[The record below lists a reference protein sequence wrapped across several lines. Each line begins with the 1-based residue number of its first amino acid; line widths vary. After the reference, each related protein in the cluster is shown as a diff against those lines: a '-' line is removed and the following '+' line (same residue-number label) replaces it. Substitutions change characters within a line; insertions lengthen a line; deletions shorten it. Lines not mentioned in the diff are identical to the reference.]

1 MSNVSGDVMKKLNI
15 QKWVGGRV
23 IKTGLA
29 AFVTALI
36 CNLLQ
41 LPVLFAVIT
50 AIVTVEPTA
59 SDSIKKGMI
68 RFPAAMIGAAFAMGF
83 EFFLGPSSL
92 TYALAA
98 TLTLLTC
105 HKLRLDAGMLVAT
118 LTAVAMIAETED
130 QFFTSFVVRLSTTLI
145 GLVVSTVINYL
156 ILPPHYH
163 EMVREK
169 VDQLYERSGTL
180 LSRFVKGGSH
190 RELQTEYRTLSQ
202 EMERTFSLSQYQREE
217 WKYRRHNLK
226 EIREFGILMKK
237 LEYYQKILY
246 HFANLLYL
254 NLDHAKLSP
263 EKVEVIMKAVDSIG
277 AILKDPAHR
286 IEADHIAL
294 IEELDALF
302 ASERERRIYTDQK
315 SAKKHLSVRV
325 AIIYELL
332 ALEDVLE
339 DLDKI
344 CSREKLS

>member
-1 MSNVSGDVMKKLNI
+1 MKMIDIK
-15 QKWVGGRV
+15 KWVGGRV

-36 CNLLQ
+36 CNLFQ

-68 RFPAAMIGAAFAMGF
+68 RFPAAMIGAAFAMVF
-83 EFFLGPSSL
+83 EYFLGPSSL

-98 TLTLLTC
+98 TLTLLAC

-130 QFFTSFVVRLSTTLI
+130 QYFTSFVVRLFTTLI
-145 GLVVSTVINYL
+145 GLVVSTAINYL

-163 EMVREK
+163 EMVRTQ
-169 VDQLYERSGTL
+169 VDELYDRSGTL
-180 LSRFVKGGSH
+180 LNRFVKGGTP
-190 RELQTEYRTLSQ
+190 RELQSEYRKLSKD
-202 EMERTFSLSQYQREE
+202 MERTYSLAQYQREE
-217 WKYRRHNLK
+217 WKYRRHNLRD
-226 EIREFGILMKK
+226 IREFGILMKK

-246 HFANLLYL
+246 HFANLVYL
-254 NLDHAKLSP
+254 NIEKAKLNE
-263 EKVEVIMKAVDSIG
+263 EKVTTIMKAVDSI
-277 AILKDPAHR
+277 ASILRDPSHR
-286 IEADHIAL
+286 IPDEHNAL
-294 IEELDALF
+294 IEELDELF
-302 ASERERRIYTDQK
+302 ISERERRIQTEQK
-315 SAKKHLSVRV
+315 STRKHLSVRI

-339 DLDKI
+339 DLERI
-344 CSREKLS
+344 CTKEKAH

>member
-1 MSNVSGDVMKKLNI
+1 MKKI
-15 QKWVGGRV
+15 DIKKWVGGRV

-36 CNLLQ
+36 CNLFN

-59 SDSIKKGMI
+59 SDSIKKGLV
-68 RFPAAMIGAAFAMGF
+68 RFPAAMIGAAFAMVF

-98 TLTLLTC
+98 TLTLLAC

-130 QFFTSFVVRLSTTLI
+130 QYFTSFVLRLSTTLI
-145 GLVVSTVINYL
+145 GLVVSTAINYL

-163 EMVREK
+163 EMVREQ
-169 VDQLYERSGTL
+169 VDQLYERSGKL
-180 LSRFVKGGSH
+180 LNRFVKGGAP
-190 RELQTEYRTLSQ
+190 RELQSEYRTLSKD
-202 EMERTFSLSQYQREE
+202 MERAFSLAQYQREE

-226 EIREFGILMKK
+226 DIRDFGILMKK
-237 LEYYQKILY
+237 LEYHQKILY
-246 HFANLLYL
+246 HFANLVYL
-254 NLDHAKLSP
+254 NIDQAKLND
-263 EKVEVIMKAVDSIG
+263 EKVETIMKAVDSI
-277 AILKDPAHR
+277 ASILRDPSHR
-286 IEADHIAL
+286 IDDKHNEL
-294 IEELDALF
+294 IDELDALF
-302 ASERERRIYTDQK
+302 ISERERRIQTDHKK
-315 SAKKHLSVRV
+315 SRKHLSVRV

-339 DLDKI
+339 DLERI
-344 CSREKLS
+344 CTKEKVH

>member
-1 MSNVSGDVMKKLNI
+1 MINLTNWI
-15 QKWVGGRV
+15 GGRV

-36 CNLLQ
+36 CNLFH

-83 EFFLGPSSL
+83 EYFLGPTSL

-98 TLTLLTC
+98 TLTLLVC

-130 QFFTSFVVRLSTTLI
+130 EHFMSFVVRLSTTLI
-145 GLVVSTVINYL
+145 GLIVSTAINYL

-163 EMVREK
+163 EMVRK
-169 VDQLYERSGTL
+169 QVDELYDGAGFIL
-180 LSRFVKGGSH
+180 NRFVKGGTP
-190 RELQTEYRTLSQ
+190 RELQSEYRKLSKD
-202 EMERTFSLSQYQREE
+202 MERAFSLAQYQREE

-237 LEYYQKILY
+237 LEYFQKILY
-246 HFANLLYL
+246 HFGNLVYL
-254 NLDHAKLSP
+254 NIENAKLTP
-263 EKVEVIMKAVDSIG
+263 EKVQTIMKAVDSIA
-277 AILKDPAHR
+277 AILKDPKHQVHD
-286 IEADHIAL
+286 EHNKL
-294 IEELDALF
+294 IEQLDELF
-302 ASERERRIYTDQK
+302 IYEKERRIQAEH
-315 SAKKHLSVRV
+315 AKTRKHLSVRV
-325 AIIYELL
+325 AILYELL

-339 DLDKI
+339 DLERVCTKE
-344 CSREKLS
+344 RVET